1 MNRRFIPLHIVKED
15 FSMKKMVVL
24 LLAFAAVAG
33 AFAQTPALT
42 FGMYGDIT
50 AKVASTNSYGVY
62 TETYLTYK
70 AKDMGLSATVIAQ
83 NGKTWDEVN
92 RKNSGFD
99 VFGSPRNYK
108 FWYQVCSAAK
118 LSAGVLRE
126 GPARLTSYIDGNGFS
141 TRLANV
147 EAGVLAE
154 MNVVKGLTAAVF
166 VPVTASAPKTDL
178 GNSAFGASYAIP
190 DLATVVAS
198 YRLVNKELAAGVDL
212 KAIKG
217 ITLKAGLNNVGIPG
231 GSTVLYATFGKK
243 DAALNFGAD
252 AAFVVKPTSGYSLKG
267 MVEYTMGSYVLGA
280 KASIDNGNAAAY
292 QSNNALV
299 INPYLKKN
307 FAAGDI
313 KVGVTYNAGTTAL
326 ALPVDFEISF

>member
-1 MNRRFIPLHIVKED
+1 
-15 FSMKKMVVL
+15 MKKMVVL

-50 AKVASTNSYGVY
+50 AKVAATNSYGVY

-70 AKDMGLSATVIAQ
+70 AKDMGLAATVVA
-83 NGKTWDEVN
+83 GADFFAT
-92 RKNSGFD
+92 
-99 VFGSPRNYK
+99 PRNYK

-126 GPARLTSYIDGNGFS
+126 TGSARLTSYIDGNGFS
-141 TRLANV
+141 TRMANV

-154 MNVVKGLTAAVF
+154 MNVVKGVTAAVF
-166 VPVTASAPKTDL
+166 VPVTASAPATDL
-178 GNSAFGASYAIP
+178 GNSAFGASFALP
-190 DLATVVAS
+190 NVATVVAS
-198 YRLVNKELAAGVDL
+198 YRLVNKEFAAGVDL
-212 KAIKG
+212 KAIKDL
-217 ITLKAGLNNVGIPG
+217 TLKAGVKNVGALG
-231 GSTVLYATFGKK
+231 ATTVLYATLGKK

-280 KASIDNGNAAAY
+280 KASIDNGNANAY

-326 ALPVDFEISF
+326 ALPVDFEISY